1 MFLCLRVLF
10 LGETFFEFLE
20 KKLWS
25 DIFLGS
31 GKNLFA
37 AVEEMLKLSFDRHH
51 DMTYAHSFLIL

>member
-20 KKLWS
+20 KKILS

-31 GKNLFA
+31 GKNSFA
-37 AVEEMLKLSFDRHH
+37 VVEMLKLSFDRHL

>member
-20 KKLWS
+20 KKFWS

-31 GKNLFA
+31 GKNSFA
-37 AVEEMLKLSFDRHH
+37 AVEMLKLSFDRHH
-51 DMTYAHSFLIL
+51 DMTYAHNFLIL